1 MLTAQQNDL
10 EDSKSFYEIMLT
22 ISGCLAI
29 LLSII
34 AFQAL
39 VKSSKIAW
47 THNTLHMILMTW
59 GIALV
64 LFSGAILTNTKQLTP
79 LYESFPRVW
88 DLMPNYFPS
97 TLTYCSY
104 FLLFLACL
112 LSVSASWESRYS
124 LIIFCV
130 LAVILLIRFIAL
142 VVEINYSSLVLSEE
156 IAQSCSIDIL
166 PTLNQDLFK
175 QRLDCSKKYT

>member
-1 MLTAQQNDL
+1 
-10 EDSKSFYEIMLT
+10 
-22 ISGCLAI
+22 
-29 LLSII
+29 
-34 AFQAL
+34 
-39 VKSSKIAW
+39 
-47 THNTLHMILMTW
+47 
-59 GIALV
+59 
-64 LFSGAILTNTKQLTP
+64 
-79 LYESFPRVW
+79 
-88 DLMPNYFPS
+88 MPNYFPS

-166 PTLNQDLFK
+166 PTLHQDLFK

>member
-10 EDSKSFYEIMLT
+10 KDSKSFYEIMLT

-79 LYESFPRVW
+79 LYESFPRV
-88 DLMPNYFPS
+88 
-97 TLTYCSY
+97 
-104 FLLFLACL
+104 
-112 LSVSASWESRYS
+112 
-124 LIIFCV
+124 
-130 LAVILLIRFIAL
+130 
-142 VVEINYSSLVLSEE
+142 
-156 IAQSCSIDIL
+156 
-166 PTLNQDLFK
+166 
-175 QRLDCSKKYT
+175 